1 MPTLD
6 AIQINDTVIK
16 QDGSEFSLWY
26 NDTRYMYENI
36 DTKTSLQELVPQIDI
51 AKGHVICT
59 GLGFLLREEK
69 LLEKDEVDCVVV
81 IEKNKDV
88 IDIQRKLNPEIM
100 DKLIIINDDANLY
113 EGKCDTLLIDHF
125 EDEDHNKL
133 PIVKNCYNNIQHKQM
148 LYWDLFADYTR
159 FADYQWLRKQFNTLP
174 NFTPSQF
181 YKYVVDR

>member
-16 QDGSEFSLWY
+16 QDGSQFSLWY
-26 NDTRYMYENI
+26 NDTRYMCENI
-36 DTKTSLQELVPQIDI
+36 DTMESLKELQSQIDI

-69 LLEKDEVDCVVV
+69 LLEKEEVDCVVV

-88 IDIQRKLNPEIM
+88 IDIQRKLNPAIM
-100 DKLIIINDDANLY
+100 DKLFIINDDANLY

-125 EDEDHNKL
+125 EDYEDNKL
-133 PIVKNCYNNIQHKQM
+133 PIVANCCKNIQHKQM
-148 LYWDLFADYTR
+148 LYWDIFADYTR
-159 FADYQWLRKQFNTLP
+159 YNQYQELRKQFVTLP
-174 NFTPSQF
+174 NFTSSQF
-181 YKYVVDR
+181 YNYVEDR